1 MHFYPDDGC
10 DKMKCELCPRRCG
23 VDRAEKVGYC
33 GVGETVKIARA
44 APHFWEEPCISGTKG
59 SGTVFFSGCS
69 LRCVFCQNYQVSHA
83 ALGADVDED
92 KLLRIFDYLINQGV
106 HNINLVTPTHYTAFL
121 AGALRRF
128 QSPVPVVWNSGGYE
142 TTESLRML
150 EGLVDIYLPDI
161 KFYDSA
167 VSQKYAGAADYFE
180 RASEAVLE
188 MQRQVGTLCVG
199 EDGLATRGLLIRHLV
214 LPGNVGQ
221 TFRVLQWVAD
231 NLPPETAVSLMRQ
244 YTPFGDAENMPPLNR
259 KLSSRE
265 YTLARQ
271 RVLDL
276 GFENCYFQKKESAA
290 EAFIPDF
297 SAESIDL

>member
-1 MHFYPDDGC
+1 MT
-10 DKMKCELCPRRCG
+10 CELCPRRCR
-23 VDRAEKVGYC
+23 VDRAEKIGYC

-44 APHFWEEPCISGTKG
+44 APHFWEEPCISGTEG

-69 LRCVFCQNYQVSHA
+69 LRCVFCQNYEVSHA
-83 ALGADVDED
+83 ALGSDTDED
-92 KLLRIFDYLINQGV
+92 KLLRIFDYLIEQGV
-106 HNINLVTPTHYTAFL
+106 HNLNLVTPTHYTAFL
-121 AGALRRF
+121 AKALQRF

-142 TTESLRML
+142 TVDSLQML

-180 RASEAVLE
+180 CASKAITE
-188 MQRQVGTLCVG
+188 MQRQVGSLQIG
-199 EDGLATRGLLIRHLV
+199 ENGLAAKGLLIRHLV

-221 TFRVLQWVAD
+221 TYKIFQWVAEH
-231 NLPPETAVSLMRQ
+231 LPPETAVSLMRQ
-244 YTPFGDAENMPPLNR
+244 YTPYGDAKEMPPLNR
-259 KLSSRE
+259 KLSARE
-265 YTLARQ
+265 YLLAKE
-271 RVLDL
+271 RVLEL
-276 GFENCYFQKKESAA
+276 GFENCFFQKKESAT